1 MIKNAI
7 VYKITDGYSLDV
19 AELNELTTEPQHQYA
34 DPSGSQ
40 TEKFGWMPMEGSDI
54 EGGAV
59 ISGAGIH
66 RLMFRV
72 GKRDVPSSVVNY
84 ELSKQLETMKEDG
97 DDVESLTRKQLKEM
111 KEAIYEALLPKA
123 FIKVSDTALYIVPKD
138 GLMYVATS
146 NAKIADL
153 VIAALREMLG
163 SLGVV
168 CFQLNDNTN
177 LTSWFLEK
185 TYPSGDLSIGLSA
198 DLKDMEGGA
207 VKVNKRA
214 LDGELPTYAC
224 DMEVQKLELKIG
236 DRLTFSLNKL
246 GHISKIDLTE
256 ENGEEESD
264 GVFDIVAE
272 MILNHDTVQTIISEL
287 ESQ

>member
-7 VYKITDGYSLDV
+7 VYKITDGYDLDV
-19 AELNELTTEPQHQYA
+19 AELNELTTQPQHQYA

-40 TEKFGWMPMEGSDI
+40 TEKFGWLPMEGSDI
-54 EGGAV
+54 DGGAV

-66 RLMFRV
+66 RLLFRF
-72 GKRDVPSSVVNY
+72 GKRDVPGSVINY
-84 ELSKQLETMKEDG
+84 ELSKQLEVMKEEG
-97 DDVESLTRKQLKEM
+97 EDVDSLTRKQLKEM
-111 KEAIYEALLPKA
+111 KESIYEALLPKA

-138 GLMYVATS
+138 GLMYVCTS
-146 NAKIADL
+146 NAKTADL
-153 VIAALREMLG
+153 VISALRDMLG

-168 CFQLNDNTN
+168 CFQLNENTN

-185 TYPSGDLSIGLSA
+185 SAPAGELSIGLSA
-198 DLKDMEGGA
+198 DLKDMEGGS
-207 VKVNKRA
+207 VKVTKR
-214 LDGELPTYAC
+214 LLNGELPSYAY

-236 DRLTFSLNKL
+236 DRLTFSLNKM
-246 GHISKIDLTE
+246 GHISKIDLSE
-256 ENGEEESD
+256 ENEEESD

-272 MILNHDTVQTIISEL
+272 MILNHDTIQTIISEL